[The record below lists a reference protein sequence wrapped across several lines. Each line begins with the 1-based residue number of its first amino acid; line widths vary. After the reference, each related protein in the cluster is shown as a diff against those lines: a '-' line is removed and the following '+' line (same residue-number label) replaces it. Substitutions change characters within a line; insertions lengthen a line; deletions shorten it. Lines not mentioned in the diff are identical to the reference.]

1 MSENSQAVVA
11 PVEASVRPEAW
22 ALKLAEVP
30 IVSRGMGWQSNAT
43 ATLREA
49 AAELERLRAREAALL
64 DVGMMLKRCAWALRR
79 GTAPDLGE
87 RALYLLEKHGLAGS
101 PLRDETLDEAGAAG
115 AALYDRWTGK
125 AYAELTGTLRREKND
140 AP

>member
-1 MSENSQAVVA
+1 MTMMSNEDPADPGVHESQTA
-11 PVEASVRPEAW
+11 AW

-49 AAELERLRAREAALL
+49 AAELDRLRAREDALL
-64 DVGMMLKRCAWALRR
+64 DVALMLKRCAWALRR

-87 RALYLLEKHGLAGS
+87 RALYLLQKHDLLGG
-101 PLRDETLDEAGAAG
+101 PLRDEAMPAACPTAAG
-115 AALYDRWTGK
+115 C
-125 AYAELTGTLRREKND
+125 REHGCHG
-140 AP
+140 ACHRPP